1 MQVVR
6 CAKYVGTMIGPDGH
20 VHRWTAHRK
29 NHPARFENHCS
40 TACDCKIYAISVLSF
55 IGSLCAPD
63 KAALKA
69 EAHALQCTTAGPYN
83 AYLLTFLELALYVVL
98 VLTWW
103 VFTP

>member
-1 MQVVR
+1 MCQVR
-6 CAKYVGTMIGPDGH
+6 WYHDWTGWSCPPLDGTPE
-20 VHRWTAHRK
+20 